1 MPSPFPGMDPYLE
14 DPKLWPEFQH
24 QLVATLF
31 QMLLPNLSDRYR
43 ARIAC
48 RQYTAEIPLFTSV
61 IRENHQEEYLEI
73 RQRSSQRLITLVEV
87 VSPANRTTAEGRQV
101 YLKQRQQ
108 AIAEGA
114 ATVEICLVLQGKP
127 TLSYPRD
134 GLPDFD
140 YAVSVTRSG
149 SPERY
154 EIYTTTLQKRLPKF
168 KLPLA
173 PDDRDTLLDLQ
184 TAFSRAYD
192 QTFRN
197 AIDYS
202 RPPHPDVPLSDE
214 KRRWINEWLQQQNVR

>member
-1 MPSPFPGMDPYLE
+1 
-14 DPKLWPEFQH
+14 
-24 QLVATLF
+24 
-31 QMLLPNLSDRYR
+31 MLLPNLSDRYR

>member
-1 MPSPFPGMDPYLE
+1 MDPYLE

>member
-108 AIAEGA
+108 AIAEG
-114 ATVEICLVLQGKP
+114 EIG
-127 TLSYPRD
+127 
-134 GLPDFD
+134 
-140 YAVSVTRSG
+140 
-149 SPERY
+149 
-154 EIYTTTLQKRLPKF
+154 
-168 KLPLA
+168 
-173 PDDRDTLLDLQ
+173 
-184 TAFSRAYD
+184 RA
-192 QTFRN
+192 
-197 AIDYS
+197 
-202 RPPHPDVPLSDE
+202 HV
-214 KRRWINEWLQQQNVR
+214 

>member
-1 MPSPFPGMDPYLE
+1 MDPYLE

-24 QLVATLF
+24 QLVAALF

-87 VSPANRTTAEGRQV
+87 VSPANRTTAEGRQI

-214 KRRWINEWLQQQNVR
+214 KRRWINDWLRQQNVR

>member
-14 DPKLWPEFQH
+14 DPQVWPEFQH
-24 QLVATLF
+24 HLVAVLF

-43 ARIAC
+43 ARMGC
-48 RQYTAEIPLFTSV
+48 RQYTSELPLFTSV
-61 IRENHQEEYLEI
+61 IRETHQEEYLEI
-73 RQRSSQRLITLVEV
+73 RQRISQRLVTLVEV
-87 VSPANRTTAEGRQV
+87 VSPANRTTSEGRRV
-101 YLKQRQQ
+101 YMDQRQQ

-134 GLPDFD
+134 SLPEFD
-140 YAVSVTRSG
+140 YTVSVTRSG
-149 SPERY
+149 NPERY
-154 EIYTTTLQKRLPKF
+154 EIYTSTLQKRLPKF

-192 QTFRN
+192 QIPCDK
-197 AIDYS
+197 IDYS
-202 RPPHPDVPLSDE
+202 RPPHPDVPLSED
-214 KRRWINEWLQQQNVR
+214 KRRWIDSWLRQQNVR

>member
-1 MPSPFPGMDPYLE
+1 MDPYLE

-202 RPPHPDVPLSDE
+202 PPPHPDVPLSDE